1 VPDVAALDIQVG
13 WHEGMIRSLRIKSA
27 RPQTSQL
34 LAGLDASGV
43 LALLGRLYAVC
54 GQAQRVCAEFA
65 LAAAGG
71 APVDAGQ
78 RQRHGRAV
86 ASEAIIEH
94 LWRLLLDWP
103 KALGIPPQ
111 NADFKRCYGRIGA
124 QAACWPAEL
133 RATLELDWLGLPVE
147 ELAAF
152 ADLAT
157 YARWQRDSHAPF
169 AVLFACLGA
178 EDAAARVHPGTTL
191 ATESECA
198 LAACAEHPWLAA
210 LGADGRWLEAHV
222 AARLVG
228 LATLLAALAA
238 GAATPVEMDAES
250 PQPGRGVA
258 LVATARGMLE
268 HDVTLTSGRVERY
281 AITTPT
287 DCNFAPNGPFAA
299 RLRGLAAQD
308 PASAQRAA
316 ALWALAFDPCVAYA
330 VTAGEPGHA

>member
-1 VPDVAALDIQVG
+1 VPDVAALDIRVG
-13 WHEGMIRSLRIKSA
+13 WHEGTIGSLCIESA
-27 RPQTSQL
+27 RPPTGRL
-34 LAGLDASGV
+34 LAGLDANGV

-54 GQAQRVCAEFA
+54 GQAQRVCAELA

-71 APVDAGQ
+71 APVNGG
-78 RQRHGRAV
+78 QRHGRAV
-86 ASEAIIEH
+86 ASEAVIEH

-103 KALGIPPQ
+103 KALGIAPQ
-111 NADFKRCYGRIGA
+111 NAEFKRCYGRIGA

-147 ELAAF
+147 ELVAF
-152 ADLAT
+152 ADLAA
-157 YARWQRDSHAPF
+157 YARWRRDSHAPF
-169 AVLFACLGA
+169 AALFARLGA
-178 EDAAARVHPGTTL
+178 EAAATSAQPGATL
-191 ATESECA
+191 PAESECT

-222 AARLVG
+222 ASRLVG
-228 LATLLAALAA
+228 LAALLSALTA
-238 GAATPVEMDAES
+238 GAAMPVEMDAES

-268 HDVTLTSGRVERY
+268 HDVTLTGGRVERY

-287 DCNFAPNGPFAA
+287 DCNFAPDGPFAT
-299 RLRGLAAQD
+299 RLRGLAAQS
-308 PASAQRAA
+308 PACAQRAA
-316 ALWALAFDPCVAYA
+316 ALWALAFDPCVSYA